1 MEPLTTQIA
10 KIEHFASPPSKETLD
25 FAEAVG
31 TMLSVEHSVPKL
43 YIDDY
48 GSADLFWSALN
59 LTATLDAEEDF
70 VCIHIKGQP
79 IMVIELVND
88 DKALEAV
95 KIIQQTIEQKIK
107 KPS

>member
-10 KIEHFASPPSKETLD
+10 KLGHFTRPPSKETLD
-25 FAEAVG
+25 LAESVG
-31 TMLSVEHSVPKL
+31 TMLSIEHSVLKL

-48 GSADLFWSALN
+48 GSADLFWSGLN

-79 IMVIELVND
+79 IMVVELVND
-88 DKALEAV
+88 DKASEAI
-95 KIIQQTIEQKIK
+95 KIIQQTIDQKIK
-107 KPS
+107 KLS